1 MAAKALSRIL
11 IVGGIL
17 VLIVA
22 AAVAFH
28 LRRAAMNHP
37 ERTAL
42 EPPGAAKA
50 PQKVM
55 YHCPMHPNYIS
66 DKPGTCPICGM
77 ELVPFIPSETEQAQ
91 PQVPDHAAITL
102 SPERRQLIGVQTGLV
117 EKKRVT
123 KTIRAAARVEY
134 DEKRLATVNLKYGGW
149 VEELMVKSVGETVR
163 KGAPLMAL
171 YSPDLLEAQ
180 RNYLIA
186 RAAVAA
192 LGKDASAD
200 SKSLADE
207 TLRSAKE
214 RLLLWDVTEEQ
225 LKAIETS
232 GQPEHNVTVFSKAN
246 GVVTARNVTLGAA
259 VEPGRN
265 LFEIADLSTVWV
277 TADVYEYEAPLVKTG
292 QEAKVALVSSP
303 SEPLTGVVSYIYPY
317 LNEPTRTLRVR
328 VECPNPD
335 SRLKP
340 GMYATVSI
348 AADLGEQLVV
358 DDDAIV
364 NTGLR
369 QIVFVDEGEG
379 RLEPR
384 EVTIAERADGRAVV
398 AKGLSEG
405 ERVVTSGN
413 FLVDSESRM
422 EAALR
427 QSSAAMSGH
436 EAHEGMKMGETAQ
449 PPEKAEKGS
458 SSGMPPM
465 PGM

>member
-42 EPPGAAKA
+42 VPPGAPKA

-77 ELVPFIPSETEQAQ
+77 ELVPFIPSEPEQAQ

-117 EKKRVT
+117 ERKRVT

-149 VEELMVKSVGETVR
+149 VEELMVKSVGERVR

-180 RNYLIA
+180 HNYLIA

-232 GQPEHNVTVFSKAN
+232 GQPEHNVTVFSKVN

-259 VEPGRN
+259 VETGRN

-292 QEAKVALVSSP
+292 QEAKVALISSP

-317 LNEPTRTLRVR
+317 LNEPTRTLQVR

-335 SRLKP
+335 GRLKP
-340 GMYATVSI
+340 GMYATVAI
-348 AADLGEQLVV
+348 AVDLGEQLVV

-369 QIVFVDEGEG
+369 QVVFVDKGEG

-384 EVTIAERADGRAVV
+384 EVTITERLDGRAVV

-422 EAALR
+422 KAASEQAGAR
-427 QSSAAMSGH
+427 MGAG
-436 EAHEGMKMGETAQ
+436 EGMNMGGAEQ
-449 PPEKAEKGS
+449 PASKAEEKS
-458 SSGMPPM
+458 KSAMPPM